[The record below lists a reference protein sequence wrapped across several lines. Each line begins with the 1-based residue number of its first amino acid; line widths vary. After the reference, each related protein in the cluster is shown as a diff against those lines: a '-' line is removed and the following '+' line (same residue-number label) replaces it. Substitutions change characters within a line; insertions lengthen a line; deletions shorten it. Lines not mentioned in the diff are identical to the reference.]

1 MAGERIFFQPQ
12 LGSHDSFG
20 LDAVA
25 KGITISNL
33 KQSISD
39 GVWAGNGRD
48 PKADTFF
55 FVCPHYPGLI
65 Y

>member
-48 PKADTFF
+48 P
-55 FVCPHYPGLI
+55 
-65 Y
+65 